1 MHTKGVVQSSQPGMQ
16 HTPTPA
22 ISFAKIKFENLELIF
37 TNSPINMTILTK
49 LSRNTFII
57 LIKKKITRLFTS

>member
-22 ISFAKIKFENLELIF
+22 MSFAKIKFENLELIF

-49 LSRNTFII
+49 
-57 LIKKKITRLFTS
+57 